1 MLGMCSIFVEKR
13 LHANTAILALF
24 CDQSHNDVRTKYFFA
39 QLHDIVKPLS
49 EALEIYF
56 LRHLM
61 RNLFKMCC
69 LSYFLYYL
77 KQNVVAYA
85 AEVTAEA

>member
-24 CDQSHNDVRTKYFFA
+24 CDQSHNDVRTKNFFA

-49 EALEIYF
+49 EALEI
-56 LRHLM
+56 
-61 RNLFKMCC
+61 
-69 LSYFLYYL
+69 
-77 KQNVVAYA
+77 
-85 AEVTAEA
+85 